1 MSFTPSSSYVADQE
15 LVENA
20 VKARKQQKVDVRTLA
35 KVEDMQDKKSG
46 YEIKLTALEQKKDHA
61 VDWFRKAITEKLAN
75 EQKEIKEW
83 DNKVELLIQKAEKAK
98 EAIKDKNEGTLQYWN
113 KEIEKLEEKFEIQKK
128 VLDDQYSRKERQITR
143 AADTITTAS
152 VKKELTGEPVFI
164 PSCSLLIPKDT
175 LEERRRE
182 QAEYRAYCDKL
193 KNEEFAR
200 IEKAR
205 IQIEGPV
212 ILDTIDSEDD
222 EN

>member
-1 MSFTPSSSYVADQE
+1 MSFVPSSSYLADQE

-61 VDWFRKAITEKLAN
+61 VDWFRQAITNKQQQMQVQREKD
-75 EQKEIKEW
+75 EQ
-83 DNKVELLIQKAEKAK
+83 
-98 EAIKDKNEGTLQYWN
+98 TMQYWN

-128 VLDDQYSRKERQITR
+128 VLDGQYSRKERQITR

-152 VKKELTGEPVFI
+152 VKKDLTGEPVFI
-164 PSCSLLIPKDT
+164 PPCSLLIPKDT

-205 IQIEGPV
+205 IQIEGPK
-212 ILDTIDSEDD
+212 ILDSIDSEDD
-222 EN
+222 E

>member
-1 MSFTPSSSYVADQE
+1 MSFVPSSSYLADQE

-61 VDWFRKAITEKLAN
+61 VDWFRQAITNKQQQMQVQREKD
-75 EQKEIKEW
+75 EQ
-83 DNKVELLIQKAEKAK
+83 
-98 EAIKDKNEGTLQYWN
+98 TMQYWN

-128 VLDDQYSRKERQITR
+128 VLDGQYSRKERQITR

-152 VKKELTGEPVFI
+152 VKKDLTGEPVFI
-164 PSCSLLIPKDT
+164 PPCSLLIPKDT

-200 IEKAR
+200 VERAR
-205 IQIEGPV
+205 IQIEGPR
-212 ILDTIDSEDD
+212 ILDSIDSEDD
-222 EN
+222 E